1 MTRHDS
7 DPDLPTLDAAEER
20 RLVDLLK
27 SAFAPSELEPARHER
42 LLHAALDHPFAA
54 PSAEE
59 LVESERLRR
68 ALDGDGDHVDLVLA
82 RALSAAYA
90 PSEASP
96 KVVASAALTG
106 SAKPTAKL
114 FYLRFGG
121 ALAALAAAAAVLL
134 VMSTRSTQNSAE
146 ISAPEL
152 PALALVQ
159 SRSTA
164 ALFQSAAVGPPS
176 ARIDRIASAR
186 ERDLRANRYAMWG
199 VR

>member
-7 DPDLPTLDAAEER
+7 EPDFSALEPAEEL
-20 RLVDLLK
+20 RLAALLK

-42 LLHAALDHPFAA
+42 LLQAALDDPFAA
-54 PSAEE
+54 PSPEE

-68 ALDGDGDHVDLVLA
+68 ALDGNGDHLDLVLA

-90 PSEASP
+90 PS
-96 KVVASAALTG
+96 KVPPTAVAPAILTTSAR
-106 SAKPTAKL
+106 PTAKL
-114 FYLRFGG
+114 LYLRFAGV
-121 ALAALAAAAAVLL
+121 AAALVAAAALLL
-134 VMSTRSTQNSAE
+134 VMSTRTSPEA
-146 ISAPEL
+146 SAPEL

-164 ALFQSAAVGPPS
+164 ALFRSAAVGPPS
-176 ARIDRIASAR
+176 ARIDRIASVR

>member
-7 DPDLPTLDAAEER
+7 DPDLPTLDAEEER
-20 RLVDLLK
+20 RLVNLLK

-42 LLHAALDHPFAA
+42 LLQAALDDPFAA

-68 ALDGDGDHVDLVLA
+68 ALDGDGDHLDLVLA

-90 PSEASP
+90 PSEAPP
-96 KVVASAALTG
+96 KVVAPAALTT
-106 SAKPTAKL
+106 SSKPTAKL
-114 FYLRFGG
+114 LYLRFGG

-134 VMSTRSTQNSAE
+134 VLSTRNTQHSLE
-146 ISAPEL
+146 VSAPEL

>member
-7 DPDLPTLDAAEER
+7 DPDLPTLGPDEER
-20 RLVDLLK
+20 RLAGLLE
-27 SAFAPSELEPARHER
+27 SAFAPKEIEPARHER
-42 LLHAALDHPFAA
+42 LLQAALEDPFAA
-54 PSAEE
+54 ASPEE

-68 ALDGDGDHVDLVLA
+68 ALDGDGDHVDLILA

-90 PSEASP
+90 PSNAP
-96 KVVASAALTG
+96 PQAALPATLTNG
-106 SAKPTAKL
+106 KPTAKVL
-114 FYLRFGG
+114 YLRFGG
-121 ALAALAAAAAVLL
+121 VAAALAAAAAVLL
-134 VMSTRSTQNSAE
+134 VMSSKNSPEA
-146 ISAPEL
+146 SAPEL

-164 ALFQSAAVGPPS
+164 ALFQSASVGPPS
-176 ARIDRIASAR
+176 ARIDRIESVR

>member
-7 DPDLPTLDAAEER
+7 DPDLPTLDAEEEQ

-42 LLHAALDHPFAA
+42 LLQAALDDPFAA

-59 LVESERLRR
+59 IVESERLRR

-90 PSEASP
+90 PSEAPP
-96 KVVASAALTG
+96 KVIDPAALTAT
-106 SAKPTAKL
+106 SKPTAKL

-121 ALAALAAAAAVLL
+121 AVAALAAAAAVLL
-134 VMSTRSTQNSAE
+134 VMSTRSAQNSPEA
-146 ISAPEL
+146 SAPEL

-164 ALFQSAAVGPPS
+164 ALFASASVGPPS
-176 ARIDRIASAR
+176 ARIDRIASVR

>member
-7 DPDLPTLDAAEER
+7 DPDLPTLDEEEER
-20 RLVDLLK
+20 RLVALLK

-42 LLHAALDHPFAA
+42 LLQAALDDPFAA

-59 LVESERLRR
+59 IVESERLRR
-68 ALDGDGDHVDLVLA
+68 ALDGDGDHLDLVLA

-90 PSEASP
+90 PSQAPP
-96 KVVASAALTG
+96 KAVAPAALTAG
-106 SAKPTAKL
+106 RLSAKVL
-114 FYLRFGG
+114 YLRFGG
-121 ALAALAAAAAVLL
+121 VAAVLAAAAAVLL
-134 VMSTRSTQNSAE
+134 VMSTRNSPEA
-146 ISAPEL
+146 SAPEL

-164 ALFQSAAVGPPS
+164 ALFQSASVGPPS
-176 ARIDRIASAR
+176 ARIDRIASVR